1 MAKKYVMIKPVKLN
15 MKNIFL
21 DKEKL
26 IDNLFKI
33 NNGKTKTKP
42 IKKN

>member
-21 DKEKL
+21 DKGKL
-26 IDNLFKI
+26 IDELF
-33 NNGKTKTKP
+33 NQNGKTKTKP
-42 IKKN
+42 TRKN

>member
-21 DKEKL
+21 DKGKV
-26 IDNLFKI
+26 IDELF
-33 NNGKTKTKP
+33 NNKNAKQIKP
-42 IKKN
+42 KPKRN